1 MSVFAPADPL
11 SNRFKI
17 PLRSKRIGAYLKG
30 KRFPDALPVPIS
42 SMADEERTKMFRTR
56 SIAIAAL
63 AAASMLVLASC
74 TSADAGASSAYD
86 PDEKVTLD
94 FAFWGNDDRASRY
107 DQLIEKFTEEHP
119 NITINSSFTDF
130 ASYWEK
136 RQTEAASG
144 SLPDVFQFSD
154 SYLRQYGETGNV
166 LDLDNV
172 KDYIDFSTFED
183 SLLGT
188 GRLDGTQYS
197 LPTGF
202 SLWANF
208 VNDDLLAQAGVEAPE
223 GGQSYDEFD
232 DWLASVTEATGA
244 APFGGTD
251 YTQRI
256 QVFELQLR
264 AEGKN
269 LYTEDGELGFTEKEL
284 ADFWNS
290 GSDLR
295 DGIAIPQQ
303 QLEEISPISG
313 FGSTR
318 TASEMSWSNFLGG
331 YLADSGASSISIV
344 APPTDDPDARD
355 LYRQGGLQIAISAN
369 TEHPEAAAIF
379 LDYIVNSPEAGGIFG
394 TTLGFPASSSKLD
407 GAKLEG
413 ADKQVAD
420 YIESVQDRIGDA
432 PPAAVVGYGS
442 LEQKFW
448 DLGKELGLGTKSVD
462 DAVSE
467 FFSEAQVILG

>member
-1 MSVFAPADPL
+1 
-11 SNRFKI
+11 
-17 PLRSKRIGAYLKG
+17 
-30 KRFPDALPVPIS
+30 
-42 SMADEERTKMFRTR
+42 MFRTR
-56 SIAIAAL
+56 TIAIAAL

-74 TSADAGASSAYD
+74 TTPESESESPASFD
-86 PDEKVTLD
+86 PDEKVSLD
-94 FAFWGNDDRASRY
+94 FAFWGNDDRAGRY
-107 DQLIEKFTEEHP
+107 DQLIEKFNEEYP
-119 NITINSSFTDF
+119 NITINTTFTDF
-130 ASYWEK
+130 PSYWEK

-166 LDLDNV
+166 LDLETV
-172 KDYIDFSTFED
+172 KDQIDFSTFED

-197 LPTGF
+197 LPTGY

-208 VNDDLLAQAGVEAPE
+208 VNDDLLAQAGIEAPE
-223 GGQSYDEFD
+223 GGQTFEEFN
-232 DWLASVTEATGA
+232 DWMASVTEATGG

-256 QVFELQLR
+256 QLFELQLR
-264 AEGKN
+264 ADGKN
-269 LYTEDGELGFTEKEL
+269 LYTEDGELGFTEKDL
-284 ADFWNS
+284 TDFWES
-290 GSDLR
+290 GADLR
-295 DGIAIPQQ
+295 DGITIPQQ
-303 QLEEISPISG
+303 RLEEVSPISG

-344 APPTDDPDARD
+344 APPTDDPDAKD

-369 TEHPEAAAIF
+369 TEHPEAAAVF
-379 LDYIVNSPEAGGIFG
+379 LDYIVNSPEAGEIFG

-420 YIESVQDRIGDA
+420 YIESVSDRIGDA
-432 PPAAVVGYGS
+432 PPPAVVGYGS

-448 DLGKELGLGTKSVD
+448 DLGKELGLGTKTVD
-462 DAVSE
+462 DAVTE
-467 FFSEAQVILG
+467 FFNEAQVILG

>member
-1 MSVFAPADPL
+1 
-11 SNRFKI
+11 
-17 PLRSKRIGAYLKG
+17 
-30 KRFPDALPVPIS
+30 
-42 SMADEERTKMFRTR
+42 MFRTR
-56 SIAIAAL
+56 TIAIAAL

-74 TSADAGASSAYD
+74 TTPESESESPASFD
-86 PDEKVTLD
+86 PDEKVSLD
-94 FAFWGNDDRASRY
+94 FAFWGNDDRAGRY
-107 DQLIEKFTEEHP
+107 DQLIEKFNEEYP
-119 NITINSSFTDF
+119 NITINTTFTDF
-130 ASYWEK
+130 PSYWEK

-166 LDLDNV
+166 LDLETV
-172 KDYIDFSTFED
+172 KDQIDFSTFED

-197 LPTGF
+197 LPTGY

-208 VNDDLLAQAGVEAPE
+208 VNDDLLAQAGIEAPE
-223 GGQSYDEFD
+223 GGQTFEEFN
-232 DWLASVTEATGA
+232 DWMASVTEATGG

-256 QVFELQLR
+256 QLFELQLR
-264 AEGKN
+264 ADGKN

-284 ADFWNS
+284 TDFWES
-290 GSDLR
+290 GADLR
-295 DGIAIPQQ
+295 DGITIPQQ
-303 QLEEISPISG
+303 RLEEVSPISG

-344 APPTDDPDARD
+344 APPTDDPDAKD

-369 TEHPEAAAIF
+369 TEHPEAAAVF
-379 LDYIVNSPEAGGIFG
+379 LDYIVNSPEAGEIFG
-394 TTLGFPASSSKLD
+394 TTLGFPASSSKLE

-420 YIESVQDRIGDA
+420 YIESVSDRIGDA
-432 PPAAVVGYGS
+432 PPPAVVGYGS

-448 DLGKELGLGTKSVD
+448 DLGKELGLGTKTVD
-462 DAVSE
+462 DAVTE
-467 FFSEAQVILG
+467 FFNEAQVILG

>member
-1 MSVFAPADPL
+1 
-11 SNRFKI
+11 
-17 PLRSKRIGAYLKG
+17 
-30 KRFPDALPVPIS
+30 
-42 SMADEERTKMFRTR
+42 MFRTR
-56 SIAIAAL
+56 TIATAAL

-74 TSADAGASSAYD
+74 TTPESESESPASFD
-86 PDEKVTLD
+86 PDEKVSLD
-94 FAFWGNDDRASRY
+94 FAFWGNDDRAGRY
-107 DQLIEKFTEEHP
+107 DQLIEKFNEEYP
-119 NITINSSFTDF
+119 NITINTTFTDF
-130 ASYWEK
+130 PSDREK

-166 LDLDNV
+166 LDLETV
-172 KDYIDFSTFED
+172 KDQIDFSTFED

-197 LPTGF
+197 LPTGY

-208 VNDDLLAQAGVEAPE
+208 VNDDLLAQAGIEAPE
-223 GGQSYDEFD
+223 GGQTFEEFN
-232 DWLASVTEATGA
+232 DWMASVTEATGG

-256 QVFELQLR
+256 QLFELQLR
-264 AEGKN
+264 AAGKN

-284 ADFWNS
+284 TDFWES
-290 GSDLR
+290 GADLR
-295 DGIAIPQQ
+295 DGITIPQQ
-303 QLEEISPISG
+303 RLEEVSPISG

-344 APPTDDPDARD
+344 APPTDDPDAKD

-369 TEHPEAAAIF
+369 TEHPEAAAVF
-379 LDYIVNSPEAGGIFG
+379 LDYIVNSPEAGEIFG

-420 YIESVQDRIGDA
+420 YIESVSDRIGDA
-432 PPAAVVGYGS
+432 PPPAVVGYGS

-448 DLGKELGLGTKSVD
+448 DLGKELGLGTKTVD
-462 DAVSE
+462 DAVTE
-467 FFSEAQVILG
+467 FFNEAQVILG